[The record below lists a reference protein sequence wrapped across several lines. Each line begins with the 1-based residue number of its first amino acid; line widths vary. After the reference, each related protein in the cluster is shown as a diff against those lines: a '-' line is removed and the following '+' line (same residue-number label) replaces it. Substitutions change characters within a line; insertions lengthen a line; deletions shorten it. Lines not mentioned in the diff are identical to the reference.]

1 MLSVIQTLFLY
12 VFPLQKLSTK
22 EQTKPAFN
30 FKLVSDVSEAIST
43 GKLKS
48 RHHPGRLRVGT
59 VALPNELEQA
69 VLTFFSNSGM

>member
-1 MLSVIQTLFLY
+1 M
-12 VFPLQKLSTK
+12 FPLQKLSTK

-30 FKLVSDVSEAIST
+30 FKLTDDISEAISR

-59 VALPNELEQA
+59 VTLPNELEQA
-69 VLTFFSNSGM
+69 VFTFFGNSGM